1 MDKLILEDKIKHI
14 LGQVI
19 AEETSKVSRY
29 EFGRVQFKID
39 ELENSLNET
48 IKELRKLQDSIPGG
62 LKSVTNSRITT
73 LNNHLNGSKK
83 VVSELKEKVKKY
95 KRNVYN
101 QQIEEKKK

>member
-1 MDKLILEDKIKHI
+1 MEKLILEDQIKQI

-48 IKELRKLQDSIPGG
+48 IKEFRKLQDSIPSG
-62 LKSVTNSRITT
+62 LKGVTNSRLTQLSSNLIT
-73 LNNHLNGSKK
+73 SKK
-83 VVSELKEKVKKY
+83 VVTELKEKVKKY
-95 KRNVYN
+95 KRSVYT
-101 QQIEEKKK
+101 QQTEETKK

>member
-1 MDKLILEDKIKHI
+1 MEKLILEDHIKEI

-48 IKELRKLQDSIPGG
+48 IKEFRKLQDSIPSG
-62 LKSVTNSRITT
+62 LKGVTNSRLTQLSSNLST
-73 LNNHLNGSKK
+73 SKK
-83 VVSELKEKVKKY
+83 VVTELKDKVKKY
-95 KRNVYN
+95 KRSVYT
-101 QQIEEKKK
+101 QQTDENKK

>member
-1 MDKLILEDKIKHI
+1 MEKLILEDQIKQI

-48 IKELRKLQDSIPGG
+48 IKEFRKLQDSIPSG
-62 LKSVTNSRITT
+62 LKGVTNSRLSQLSSNLTT
-73 LNNHLNGSKK
+73 SKK
-83 VVSELKEKVKKY
+83 VVTELKEKVKKY
-95 KRNVYN
+95 KRSVYT
-101 QQIEEKKK
+101 QQTEETKK

>member
-1 MDKLILEDKIKHI
+1 MEKLILEDQIKQI

-48 IKELRKLQDSIPGG
+48 IKEFRKLQDSIPSG
-62 LKSVTNSRITT
+62 LKGVTNGRLSQLSSNLTT
-73 LNNHLNGSKK
+73 SKK
-83 VVSELKEKVKKY
+83 VVTELKEKVKKY
-95 KRNVYN
+95 KRSVYT
-101 QQIEEKKK
+101 QQTEETKK